1 MNKALKLLRQYV
13 RDEVDV
19 DFFLALDEDNGAA
32 RLAKILIEE
41 CTELKLF
48 VGKAVNQAYDATMD
62 LDLRMNLIGQLKS
75 VVEQMG
81 HRVEIIYF

>member
-1 MNKALKLLRQYV
+1 M
-13 RDEVDV
+13 
-19 DFFLALDEDNGAA
+19 DFFHTRDEDNGAA

-41 CTELKLF
+41 CTELELF

-62 LDLRMNLIGQLKS
+62 RDLRMKLIGQLKA